1 MRDVANDRSSA
12 EAFGRRL
19 RQLMREKGYVSD
31 TSRSRVEVTALAE
44 AAGTS
49 YEMARRY
56 ADGRSRTRAD
66 TMQKIADWLGVA
78 PAVLAWG
85 SAEESSVDEELLR
98 KCITAMIEA
107 QIRTG
112 ITLDADRAARLVA
125 MLYLE
130 EVDGRSPASAT
141 VDRMLKAVS

>member
-1 MRDVANDRSSA
+1 MRDMANDKSSA

-19 RQLMREKGYVSD
+19 RQLMRAKGYVSD
-31 TSRSRVEVTALAE
+31 TSRSKVDVTALAD

-56 ADGRSRTRAD
+56 ADGLATPRAD
-66 TMQKIADWLGVA
+66 TMQKIATWLGVA

-85 SAEESSVDEELLR
+85 GSDESSVDEEVLQ
-98 KCITAMIEA
+98 KCISGMIEA

-112 ITLDADRAARLVA
+112 ITLDAERAARLVA